1 MVYYSQHFTSLGE
14 VQKPYLTL
22 NSLSYPMYNVRRKH
36 FPYIAYKHFAVLYF
50 FLQPLNII

>member
-22 NSLSYPMYNVRRKH
+22 NSLSYPMYNVCRKH